1 MTVLSEHP
9 ADALQASRDRAYM
22 RRALVLARRGWGRT
36 APNPMVGAVV
46 VRDDEIVGEGWHAL
60 YGGPHAEVVALSA
73 AGASA
78 RGSTLYVT
86 LEPCAHSGKTPPCTD
101 AIVRAGVARVVSA
114 VRDPNPIA
122 AGGARK
128 LEAAGIEVAFGIEE
142 TEARELNAHFFHALT
157 SSRPFVT
164 LKLATSI
171 DGAIADASGRSQWLT
186 GEDARRYVHRL
197 RAGHDAVAVGA
208 GTALTDDPSLTVRSG
223 KPPRVAPTRIVFD
236 RRARLPLS
244 SKLVRTARE
253 VPTIVVAADASLR
266 EARGLADAG
275 VRVIEGANLDEALRT
290 LRSLEVRSILV
301 EGGAVLAGALLAAAV
316 VDRLVIFQAPIVLG
330 AGARSAFAHVP
341 AHALPNAPRWR
352 VVDRRSIGQDL
363 MTVYAPQTD

>member
-1 MTVLSEHP
+1 MLSEHP
-9 ADALQASRDRAYM
+9 AGAVQASRDRAYM

-46 VRDDEIVGEGWHAL
+46 VRDDEIVGEGWHAV
-60 YGGPHAEVVALSA
+60 YGGPHAEVVALNA
-73 AGASA
+73 AGERA

-86 LEPCAHSGKTPPCTD
+86 LEPCAHAGKTPPCTD
-101 AIVRAGVARVVSA
+101 AIIRSGIARIVCA
-114 VRDPNPIA
+114 VRDPNPAA
-122 AGGARK
+122 AGGAQH
-128 LEAAGIEVAFGIEE
+128 LEAAGIDVSIGTEQA
-142 TEARELNAHFFHALT
+142 EARELNAAFFHALT
-157 SSRPFVT
+157 SPRPFIT
-164 LKLATSI
+164 LKLAISI

-208 GTALTDDPSLTVRSG
+208 GTALADDPSLTVRSG
-223 KPPRVAPTRIVFD
+223 RPPRLPPTRIVFD
-236 RRARLPLS
+236 RRARLPLD

-253 VPTIVVAADASLR
+253 VPTVVVAADASSR
-266 EARGLADAG
+266 EARALADTG
-275 VRVIEGANLDEALRT
+275 VQVIEGRTVDDALRT

-301 EGGAVLAGALLAAAV
+301 EGGAVLAGALLAAGV
-316 VDRLVIFQAPIVLG
+316 VDRLIIFQAPIVLG
-330 AGARSAFAHVP
+330 AGARSAFEHVP
-341 AHALPNAPRWR
+341 AYALPDAPRWR